1 MNESKAFLIAA
12 SLLALPAQ
20 AWAEDATGFRSYSGD
35 RAARTQ
41 ELPPYLQC
49 VPYAR
54 QQSGVQIYGDAHS
67 WWDQAAGRYERGHEP
82 RVGAVMHFPPHRN
95 MRLGHVAAVSRILDS
110 RRVLLRHANWSPING
125 RRGQIENDVLAVD
138 VSPGNDWSSVRVW
151 YDPIQDLGRT
161 AWPVSGFIYGDGVPP
176 AGNTTLVNASV
187 PDPVRRETSPEFRSA
202 FADFAKEARVAKRT
216 RSATADRGKF
226 PAKQYREARRH
237 AARPVRGDAA
247 PADRIAAAIALYE

>member
-1 MNESKAFLIAA
+1 MNGAKTLFIAA
-12 SLLALPAQ
+12 SLLAVPAQ

-35 RAARTQ
+35 RAANSQ

-82 RVGAVMHFPPHRN
+82 RIGAVMHFPPHRN

-161 AWPVSGFIYGDGVPP
+161 AWPVSGFIYADGAAP
-176 AGNTTLVNASV
+176 ADNTKLASA
-187 PDPVRRETSPEFRSA
+187 PTAEPVRRETSPEFRNA
-202 FADFAKEARVAKRT
+202 FADIATEAPISKRARFAR
-216 RSATADRGKF
+216 ADRVKS
-226 PAKQYREARRH
+226 PAKQHREARRQ
-237 AARPVRGDAA
+237 AARPVKGDAA
-247 PADRIAAAIALYE
+247 PTDRIAAAIARYE